1 MVLTLGGVP
10 SKYKRTT
17 FSPDSYPLGF
27 VEPLLS
33 GAQGVMG
40 RKQERERERERESLL
55 LFSVPHTHCS
65 RHKRYEEEWCRV
77 SLFTVPKT
85 T

>member
-40 RKQERERERERESLL
+40 RKQERERERERERESSSLL
-55 LFSVPHTHCS
+55 SSPHPLLS
-65 RHKRYEEEWCRV
+65 
-77 SLFTVPKT
+77 P
-85 T
+85 

>member
-27 VEPLLS
+27 VESLLS

-40 RKQERERERERESLL
+40 RKQERERERERERVF
-55 LFSVPHTHCS
+55 FS
-65 RHKRYEEEWCRV
+65 
-77 SLFTVPKT
+77 SLFPTPTALAISVTKRNGVE
-85 T
+85 

>member
-40 RKQERERERERESLL
+40 RKQERERERERVF
-55 LFSVPHTHCS
+55 FS
-65 RHKRYEEEWCRV
+65 
-77 SLFTVPKT
+77 SLFPTPTALAISVTKRNGDE
-85 T
+85 